1 METESQRV
9 IERYEKRK
17 FDELVN
23 KNLSDIYFN
32 HYVQSERELKYTE
45 ILKKRFPSLDTV
57 KLLEIGAG
65 TGGNLFFFKRIGLLW
80 ENLYANELLHDRI
93 EVLKETFP
101 KVTIYQGDASEI
113 ESNGE
118 ILFDVVF
125 QSTVF
130 TSLLDYD
137 FKVKL
142 ANKMWTLVK
151 PGGIVLWY
159 DFMFNNPKNQDVRGI
174 KKAEIINLFPKADR
188 IVFQKVTLAP
198 PIGRKVKKLYSL
210 INTIPFLRTHV
221 IAEIEK
227 GKE

>member
-23 KNLSDIYFN
+23 KNLSDIYFS
-32 HYVQSERELKYTE
+32 HYIQSERELKYTE

-65 TGGNLFFFKRIGLLW
+65 MGGNLFFFKRIGFLW
-80 ENLYANELLHDRI
+80 ENLYVNELLPDRI

-210 INTIPFLRTHV
+210 INTIPFLRTHI